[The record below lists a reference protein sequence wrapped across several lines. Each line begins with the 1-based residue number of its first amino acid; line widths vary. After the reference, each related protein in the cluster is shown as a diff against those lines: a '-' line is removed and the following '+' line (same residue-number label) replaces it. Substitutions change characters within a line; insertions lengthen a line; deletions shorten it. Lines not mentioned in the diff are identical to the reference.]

1 MHGGIRP
8 AVYRLTDRVGFD
20 PDHQCCEGCKYC
32 QTDAY
37 NRDRKRCNVTG
48 EIIWAPK
55 RFGLWCP
62 LEKEESEDES
72 EFQGPAVG

>member
-20 PDHQCCEGCKYC
+20 PDHQC
-32 QTDAY
+32 
-37 NRDRKRCNVTG
+37 CNVTG

-62 LEKEESEDES
+62 LEKEESEDE
-72 EFQGPAVG
+72 PV